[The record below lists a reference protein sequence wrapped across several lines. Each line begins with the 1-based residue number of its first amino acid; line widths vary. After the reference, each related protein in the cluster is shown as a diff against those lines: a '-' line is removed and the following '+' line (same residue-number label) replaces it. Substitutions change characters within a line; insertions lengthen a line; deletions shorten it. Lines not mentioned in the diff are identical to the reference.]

1 MITKIPAQ
9 FFCILC
15 SRGFVQAYTSCL
27 THEVPVLIASGDGY
41 ICALCTDAAVL
52 CCSLEHGSMVSKEL
66 MRLMKIPVDTYNNV
80 LTLLSLQH
88 FGPLFDYFDYKGRKL
103 MSCHIITN
111 ALENETLVP
120 SQAVSYTHLT
130 LPTRRTV

>member
-1 MITKIPAQ
+1 
-9 FFCILC
+9 
-15 SRGFVQAYTSCL
+15 
-27 THEVPVLIASGDGY
+27 
-41 ICALCTDAAVL
+41 
-52 CCSLEHGSMVSKEL
+52 MVSKEL
-66 MRLMKIPVDTYNNV
+66 MRLMKIPVDTYNNI

-120 SQAVSYTHLT
+120 SQEHVSSSLDGVVCCCCCSSVPQLNTPGVTWCKGRPDIPDSRLLYYLI
-130 LPTRRTV
+130 REIKM